1 MNRTAVTRT
10 PGTWIAIAWLSS
22 VYLCAQVRE
31 GAPDPAAVER
41 GSGLYSSNCSF
52 CHGSQGRGSAQAP
65 ALARGQLFSQDPTG
79 EAIAA
84 TIRAGRPAKGMP
96 AFSGLPQQNISD
108 IIAYL
113 RSRLLEARGTLPET
127 ALLVGDAKAGQ
138 AYFNGAGQCRTCHS
152 PTGDL
157 AGVGAKYSPLA
168 LTIAFLTPTT
178 AKPIQVKVT
187 LPAGPAVSGSLRYL
201 DGFVVSLDDT
211 SGQYRSFYRENVK
224 SVDVTDPLAAHRSQ
238 LARYTDTDIHN
249 LLAYL
254 VTLK

>member
-1 MNRTAVTRT
+1 MAAHRLRPLRGSSYSVRIALATRLR
-10 PGTWIAIAWLSS
+10 AII
-22 VYLCAQVRE
+22 RE
-31 GAPDPAAVER
+31 G
-41 GSGLYSSNCSF
+41 
-52 CHGSQGRGSAQAP
+52 
-65 ALARGQLFSQDPTG
+65 
-79 EAIAA
+79 
-84 TIRAGRPAKGMP
+84 RPSKGMP
-96 AFSGLPQQNISD
+96 AFSGLSRQDISD

-113 RSRLLEARGTLPET
+113 RSRVQEARGILPET

-138 AYFNGAGQCRTCHS
+138 VYFNGVGQCHTCHS

-157 AGVGAKYSPLA
+157 AGIGARYTPLA

-178 AKPIQVKVT
+178 RKPVQVKVT
-187 LPAGPAVSGSLRYL
+187 LPSGEAVSGSLRDL
-201 DGFVVSLDDT
+201 DGFVVSMDDI

-224 SVDVTDPLAAHRSQ
+224 SVDVSDPLAAHKDQ